1 MRSLP
6 LLLALS
12 LAPAGEAATVFRCED
27 ASGHVTFT
35 QLGCPNAQAGERIE
49 ADNPPPGGTS
59 ITPMAT
65 PAPLRREAP
74 SVVVVGGGKE
84 KCGARLGEQER
95 RKAIVEQ
102 RIVAGMT
109 RADVE
114 RALGNA
120 GPGEREQCGGDLSV
134 QGRQATGSEKREL
147 RSGGVCEGQSGFRK
161 QPSEKTAIQLRR
173 EMRATQSALF
183 QPTRLASLRNGA
195 VIFQLVELSTAS
207 SCKR

>member
-59 ITPMAT
+59 VTPMAT

-74 SVVVVGGGKE
+74 SVVVVGEGKE

-114 RALGNA
+114 RALGKPDQVSGNNA
-120 GPGEREQCGGDLSV
+120 EMTYRYKADKRRGARSV
-134 QGRQATGSEKREL
+134 SFDQEGCVKGKADSGSSRPKR
-147 RSGGVCEGQSGFRK
+147 R
-161 QPSEKTAIQLRR
+161 PS
-173 EMRATQSALF
+173 
-183 QPTRLASLRNGA
+183 N
-195 VIFQLVELSTAS
+195 
-207 SCKR
+207 

>member
-1 MRSLP
+1 MRSLS

-59 ITPMAT
+59 VTPMAT

-74 SVVVVGGGKE
+74 SVVVVGEGKE

-102 RIVAGMT
+102 RIMAGMT
-109 RADVE
+109 RSDVE
-114 RALGNA
+114 RALGKPDRVSGNNA
-120 GPGEREQCGGDLSV
+120 EVTYRYKADKRRGSRSV
-134 QGRQATGSEKREL
+134 SFDQEGCVKGKAKSGWDSDRKKR
-147 RSGGVCEGQSGFRK
+147 
-161 QPSEKTAIQLRR
+161 
-173 EMRATQSALF
+173 
-183 QPTRLASLRNGA
+183 
-195 VIFQLVELSTAS
+195 S
-207 SCKR
+207 SR

>member
-59 ITPMAT
+59 VTPMAT

-74 SVVVVGGGKE
+74 SVVVVGEGKE

-114 RALGNA
+114 RALGKPDQVSGNNA
-120 GPGEREQCGGDLSV
+120 EVTYRYKADKRRVARSV
-134 QGRQATGSEKREL
+134 SFDQEGCVKGKSDSGSSRPKR
-147 RSGGVCEGQSGFRK
+147 R
-161 QPSEKTAIQLRR
+161 PS
-173 EMRATQSALF
+173 S
-183 QPTRLASLRNGA
+183 
-195 VIFQLVELSTAS
+195 
-207 SCKR
+207 